1 MSVIWFQKTVV
12 AVFFS
17 LLVLFCQR
25 GALADPVVTPYTQAQ
40 LVSEVSAFKPGEPF
54 WVALRLQPRDGW
66 HTYWRNPGDSGLA
79 TTIDWDLPA
88 GVEASAIHWP
98 YPERIPFGPLMNYG
112 YHQEV
117 YLLSRITPPADW
129 PVAT

>member
-17 LLVLFCQR
+17 LLVLLCQR

-54 WVALRLQPRDGW
+54 WVALRA
-66 HTYWRNPGDSGLA
+66 A
-79 TTIDWDLPA
+79 TTRRLA
-88 GVEASAIHWP
+88 
-98 YPERIPFGPLMNYG
+98 
-112 YHQEV
+112 
-117 YLLSRITPPADW
+117 YLLGATQAIPAW
-129 PVAT
+129 PLRSTGTCRRG